1 MEREPMTAEATARRC
16 PDCKE
21 TKPLDAFYSAPKS
34 TLKTRTSPYCKEC
47 TRKRQR
53 AYGQRN
59 AAEISERGK
68 VRRRTPEGQR
78 KGRDRDLRRH
88 YGIGL
93 DDLERMIRAQ
103 DGRCAVC
110 SDVFQSDKHTHVDH
124 CHFTGVI
131 RGILCVTC
139 NLMLG
144 HAKDDP
150 KRLLAAV
157 QYLEL
162 PS

>member
-1 MEREPMTAEATARRC
+1 MAGAAAVKRC

-21 TKPLDAFYSAPKS
+21 TKPLGAFYKS
-34 TLKTRTSPYCKEC
+34 KNTTNVSGTSSYCKQC
-47 TRKRQR
+47 TLARQR
-53 AYGQRN
+53 DYNERN
-59 AAEISERGK
+59 AEAISERRK
-68 VRRRTPEGQR
+68 VRRETPEGLR
-78 KGRDRDLRRH
+78 KSRDRDLRRH

-93 DDLERMIRAQ
+93 VDLERMIRAQ
-103 DGRCAVC
+103 EGRCAIC
-110 SDVFQSDKHTHVDH
+110 SEKFESDKRTHVDH
-124 CHFTGVI
+124 CHYAGTI

-162 PS
+162 PT

>member
-1 MEREPMTAEATARRC
+1 MTTEVAARRC

-21 TKPLDAFYSAPKS
+21 TKPLVEFYSAPKS
-34 TLKTRTSPYCKEC
+34 TLKTRTSPYCKAC
-47 TRKRQR
+47 TSRRTREYQ
-53 AYGQRN
+53 QRN
-59 AAEISERGK
+59 AQAISERRK
-68 VRRRTPEGQR
+68 AARRTPEGQR

-93 DDLERMIRAQ
+93 VDLERMVRAQ
-103 DGRCAVC
+103 GGRCAIC
-110 SDVFQSDKHTHVDH
+110 SDEFQSDKHTHVDH
-124 CHFTGVI
+124 CHSTGVI

-144 HAKDDP
+144 HAKDDQQ
-150 KRLLAAV
+150 RLLAAA

-162 PS
+162 PT

>member
-1 MEREPMTAEATARRC
+1 MTTDVAARRC

-21 TKPLDAFYSAPKS
+21 TKPLGEFYANPHS
-34 TLKTRTSPYCKEC
+34 TLRTKTSSHCKDC
-47 TRKRQR
+47 TRRR
-53 AYGQRN
+53 NRDHRQRN
-59 AAEISERGK
+59 ADAISEKRK
-68 VRRRTPEGQR
+68 AARRTPEGQR

-93 DDLERMIRAQ
+93 VDLERMIRAQ
-103 DGRCAVC
+103 GGRCAIC
-110 SDVFQSDKHTHVDH
+110 DDEFTSDKHTHVDH
-124 CHFTGVI
+124 CHHTGTI

-144 HAKDDP
+144 HAKDDQR
-150 KRLLAAV
+150 RLLAAA

-162 PS
+162 PT